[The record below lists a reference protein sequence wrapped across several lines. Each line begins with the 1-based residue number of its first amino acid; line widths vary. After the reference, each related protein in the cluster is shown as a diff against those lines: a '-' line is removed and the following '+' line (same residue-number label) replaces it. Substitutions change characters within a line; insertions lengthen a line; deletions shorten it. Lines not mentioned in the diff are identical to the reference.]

1 MDFDH
6 VILQARDIHKV
17 FKMGKNK
24 VHVLKGINLEVR
36 QGEIL
41 ALTGHS
47 GVGKSTLLQ
56 ILGGLDRPSEGS
68 VEIDG
73 INIFKK
79 DDDTLSQFRNQT
91 IGFVFQ
97 FHHLLS
103 EFTAIENV
111 MMPAMIAGKNRKEL
125 VGKAEYLLDEVGLGH
140 RLKHRPGELSG
151 GEMQRA
157 AVARALMNDPKIV
170 LADEPSGNLDQSSSD
185 ALHKLLWKLSRKDNR
200 TFIIVTHNMDLA
212 SDADKVIEIFD
223 GRVSKEQ
230 LNQIV

>member
-1 MDFDH
+1 MDFEQ
-6 VILQARDIHKV
+6 VLLQARDIHRVYKL
-17 FKMGKNK
+17 GKNK
-24 VHVLKGINLEVR
+24 VHILKGINLDVHK
-36 QGEIL
+36 GEIV

-47 GVGKSTLLQ
+47 GAGKSTLLQ
-56 ILGGLDRPSEGS
+56 ILGGLDRPSEGA

-73 INIFKK
+73 TNIFKK
-79 DDDTLSQFRNQT
+79 SDDALSQFRNQT

-111 MMPAMIAGKNRKEL
+111 MMPAMISGKNKNEL
-125 VGKAEYLLDEVGLGH
+125 YGKAEYLLDEVGLGH

-170 LADEPSGNLDQSSSD
+170 MADEPSGNLDQGSSN
-185 ALHKLLWKLSRKDNR
+185 ALHKLLWQLSRKDNR
-200 TFIIVTHNMDLA
+200 TFVIVTHNMDLA
-212 SDADKVIEIFD
+212 SNADKVIEIFD
-223 GRVSKEQ
+223 GRISKEQ
-230 LNQIV
+230 LNQVV